1 MNTVIISLGGSL
13 IVPDKINVSFIRELK
28 KIILNNLTYRF
39 IIVVGGGK
47 TCRDY
52 QDVARSIAHPTEDDL
67 DWIGIAA
74 THLNAELLRSVFGSH
89 AYEKITVD
97 PSKKIRTTKKIII
110 AAGWEPGHSTDYD
123 AVCLAKT
130 YKATTIINM
139 TNVDYLYDK
148 NPKEHP
154 DAQRIT
160 KASWSKMQ
168 SIVGTEWKPGL
179 HRPFDPIATKLA
191 AKLKLKL
198 VIIGSDLKNLEN
210 VLKNRS
216 FKGTIIA

>member
-1 MNTVIISLGGSL
+1 MNTLIISLGGSL
-13 IVPDKINVSFIRELK
+13 IVPDEINISFIKELK

-52 QDVARSIAHPTEDDL
+52 QDVARSITHPTEDDL

-130 YKATTIINM
+130 YNATTIINM
-139 TNVDYLYDK
+139 TNVDYLYTK
-148 NPKEHP
+148 NPKGHP

-191 AKLKLKL
+191 AKLGLKL
-198 VIIGSDLKNLEN
+198 IIIGQDTNNLRSVLEN
-210 VLKNRS
+210 KN
-216 FKGTIIA
+216 FKGTIIS